1 MLKRTFDIC
10 ASLIGLILLSP
21 ILFFFTLAVWIEDRN
36 NPFYFGVRIG
46 KNYKKFKMVKLR
58 SMVINAESI
67 GVDSTSNNDK
77 RITKIGSIVR
87 KFKIDE
93 LFQLWC
99 VITGDMSLVGPR
111 PNVERDVNL
120 YTDEEIKILKIV
132 PGITDFSSIVFSDEG
147 EILKDSSDPDLDYNQ
162 LIRPWKSRLALIY
175 SENSNLILDFQIII
189 LTILAL
195 FNKKLSL
202 QFVYKILKHKTND
215 QNLLKII
222 NRESRLKPFPPPGS
236 KTIVNKR

>member
-1 MLKRTFDIC
+1 M
-10 ASLIGLILLSP
+10 
-21 ILFFFTLAVWIEDRN
+21 LAVWIQDRN
-36 NPFYFGVRIG
+36 NPLYFGVRVG

-58 SMVINAESI
+58 SMVINAEAI

-77 RITKIGSIVR
+77 RITKIGSIIR

-99 VITGDMSLVGPR
+99 VILGDMSLVGPR

-120 YTDEEIKILKIV
+120 YTDEEKKILKIV

-147 EILKDSSDPDLDYNQ
+147 EILRDSLDPDLDYNQ

-202 QFVYKILKHKTND
+202 QFVHKILKHKTND

-222 NRESRLKPFPPPGS
+222 NRDSRLKPFPPPGS